1 MDIEYVEV
9 GRLYTHERIVPSVLN
24 RLMIKMEREKK
35 FSVAII
41 VDRNTMTILDGHHRF
56 EAAKRLGCKKV
67 PCLLVDYNDP
77 EIKLGQ
83 WFPVI
88 YGDIGKIVEILE
100 KNGMSVRYEKSLNKA
115 YWLLYSEKA
124 DAILVPKRVTKDE
137 VVKTAK
143 KGDLF
148 PPKTTRHML
157 PKLNKFVD
165 IPLEELYE

>member
-1 MDIEYVEV
+1 MEIEFVEIE
-9 GRLYTHERIVPSVLN
+9 RLYTHERIVPSVLN

-100 KNGMSVRYEKSLNKA
+100 KNGMTVRYEKSLKKS

-124 DAILVPKRVTKDE
+124 DAILVPKRVTKEE

-143 KGDLF
+143 RGELF

-165 IPLEELYE
+165 IPLEDLI

>member
-1 MDIEYVEV
+1 
-9 GRLYTHERIVPSVLN
+9 
-24 RLMIKMEREKK
+24 
-35 FSVAII
+35 
-41 VDRNTMTILDGHHRF
+41 
-56 EAAKRLGCKKV
+56 
-67 PCLLVDYNDP
+67 VDYNDP

-100 KNGMSVRYEKSLNKA
+100 KNGMTVRYEKTLKKA

-124 DAILVPKRVTKDE
+124 DAILVPKRVTKEE

-143 KGDLF
+143 RGDLY

-157 PKLNKFVD
+157 PKLNKFIDV
-165 IPLEELYE
+165 PLDELI

>member
-1 MDIEYVEV
+1 MEIEFVDVE
-9 GRLYTHERIVPSVLN
+9 RLYTHERIVPSVLN
-24 RLMIKMEREKK
+24 RLIIKMEREKK

-67 PCLLVDYNDP
+67 PCLLLDYNDP

-100 KNGMSVRYEKSLNKA
+100 KNGMSVRYEKSLKKA

-124 DAILVPKRVTKDE
+124 DAILVPKRVTKEE

-143 KGDLF
+143 RGELF

-157 PKLNKFVD
+157 PRLNKFVD
-165 IPLEELYE
+165 IPLEELV

>member
-1 MDIEYVEV
+1 MGIEFIEIEK
-9 GRLYTHERIVPSVLN
+9 LNTHERIVPSVLN
-24 RLMIKMEREKK
+24 RLLIKMEREKK

-41 VDRNTMTILDGHHRF
+41 VDVNTMTILDGHHRF

-100 KNGMSVRYEKSLNKA
+100 KNGMTVRYEKTLKKA

-124 DAILVPKRVTKDE
+124 DAILVPKRVTKEE
-137 VVKTAK
+137 VVKTARR
-143 KGDLF
+143 GDLY

-157 PKLNKFVD
+157 PKLNKFIDV
-165 IPLEELYE
+165 PLDELV